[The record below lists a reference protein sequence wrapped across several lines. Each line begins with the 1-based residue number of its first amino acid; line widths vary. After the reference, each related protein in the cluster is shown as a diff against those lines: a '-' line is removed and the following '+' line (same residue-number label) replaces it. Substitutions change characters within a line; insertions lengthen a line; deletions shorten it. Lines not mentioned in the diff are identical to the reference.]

1 MASESVLENVQSLCL
16 RNVFMEIIPLIDYI
30 YKERIL
36 KTIQIRG
43 QWFKF
48 MAMIGSKRLKI
59 MCKRKI
65 VKWMQPFQTVNRLV
79 ALGKRRK

>member
-16 RNVFMEIIPLIDYI
+16 RNIFMEIIPLIDYI

-48 MAMIGSKRLKI
+48 MAIVGS
-59 MCKRKI
+59 
-65 VKWMQPFQTVNRLV
+65 
-79 ALGKRRK
+79 